1 MTLSAKLYAA
11 IGFILSGSPGEGTN
25 EHEVDA
31 SLTPMEFTTGSGAN
45 QANHAF
51 ADVRSLAASANET
64 LDLYGGLTDGLGQTI
79 NFANIKA
86 ILIKADAAN
95 GGNIVVGAAASNPF
109 LAGFAGTTPTF
120 AIPPDGVF
128 QIADP
133 AGWAVTNS
141 SNDQLKIANSDSGA
155 AASYTIVII
164 GG

>member
-11 IGFILSGSPGEGTN
+11 IGFILSGSPGEGSN

-31 SLTPMEFTTGSGAN
+31 SLTPQEFTTGSGAN

-51 ADVRSLAASANET
+51 ADERTLAASTSEN

-86 ILIKADAAN
+86 ILIKADAGN

-109 LAGFAGTTPTF
+109 LAGLAGTTPSF
-120 AIPPDGVF
+120 AIPPGGVF
-128 QIADP
+128 QISNP
-133 AGWAVTNS
+133 AGWTVTDS

-155 AASYTIVII
+155 SGKYSIFII